1 MINPDQVT
9 ASNSDGI
16 STPDVLRVEL
26 SDVNVLNNDVL
37 GSVGHAETLSTNN
50 TLGSNTDDGLVG
62 ANVDGADSG
71 LVVCDGDALDTCSS
85 VSVGA
90 PNGS

>member
-1 MINPDQVT
+1 M
-9 ASNSDGI
+9 
-16 STPDVLRVEL
+16 
-26 SDVNVLNNDVL
+26 
-37 GSVGHAETLSTNN
+37 ETLATND
-50 TLGSNTDDGLVG
+50 TFVSNTDDGLVG